1 MAVCD
6 FEVKGKE
13 IEVVWERWLRKEGF
27 TGAAGTG
34 RGWGTAGGGSR
45 DGIPGRVRCLAVGL
59 VRASLL
65 WSSGDRHGSEGQR
78 TQL

>member
-13 IEVVWERWLRKEGF
+13 IEVVWERWLCKEGF
-27 TGAAGTG
+27 TGDGP
-34 RGWGTAGGGSR
+34 GGGGR
-45 DGIPGRVRCLAVGL
+45 LVVGAETCIPGRGRCLAVGL
-59 VRASLL
+59 ERASLL
-65 WSSGDRHGSEGQR
+65 RSSGDRHGPEGQR